1 MNQGGAKKALRRFV
15 ASFDASAIEHGELG
29 TCVPCRSYRN
39 LKCLFEFAE
48 MQQQLDGAVSKQ
60 AVAMIH
66 AQWKPY
72 KAALK
77 DLIASAK
84 VAASRLEGALS
95 RAAELSKR
103 QASSAL
109 TVDTGSAGKT
119 GKKPKVLKGGSED
132 ISAAAQAAGGSQIP
146 FVDCVMDSG
155 AFVLTSCSHG
165 EPWGIRTDANRTTS
179 L

>member
-1 MNQGGAKKALRRFV
+1 
-15 ASFDASAIEHGELG
+15 
-29 TCVPCRSYRN
+29 
-39 LKCLFEFAE
+39 

-60 AVAMIH
+60 ALAMIH

-84 VAASRLEGALS
+84 AATSRLEGALS

-109 TVDTGSAGKT
+109 TVAAGSSAGSAGKT
-119 GKKPKVLKGGSED
+119 GKKLKVSKGGSED
-132 ISAAAQAAGGSQIP
+132 IFAVAEAAGGCQIP
-146 FVDCVMDSG
+146 FFDCVMDSG
-155 AFVLTSCSHG
+155 AFVLTGSCSHG
-165 EPWGIRTDANRTTS
+165 EPWGIRTDADRTMS

>member
-1 MNQGGAKKALRRFV
+1 MPF
-15 ASFDASAIEHGELG
+15 
-29 TCVPCRSYRN
+29 
-39 LKCLFEFAE
+39 FEFAE

-60 AVAMIH
+60 ALAMIH

-84 VAASRLEGALS
+84 AATSRLEGALS

-109 TVDTGSAGKT
+109 TVAAGSSAGSAGNT
-119 GKKPKVLKGGSED
+119 GKKLKVSKGGGVRRTFLRWPRRL
-132 ISAAAQAAGGSQIP
+132 AAPRSP
-146 FVDCVMDSG
+146 FSIASWTLVPQVP
-155 AFVLTSCSHG
+155 SCSLAVARTESRG
-165 EPWGIRTDANRTTS
+165 ESGPMPIGR
-179 L
+179 